1 MIVFNGLFLM
11 KNWDQLVM
19 LWDFVCNFDYYD
31 KEKVKLEMIYFEV
44 FKEINIVYNLYEL
57 GELDVVVLIG
67 DFVK

>member
-1 MIVFNGLFLM
+1 
-11 KNWDQLVM
+11 M
-19 LWDFVCNFDYYD
+19 LWDFVCNFYYYD